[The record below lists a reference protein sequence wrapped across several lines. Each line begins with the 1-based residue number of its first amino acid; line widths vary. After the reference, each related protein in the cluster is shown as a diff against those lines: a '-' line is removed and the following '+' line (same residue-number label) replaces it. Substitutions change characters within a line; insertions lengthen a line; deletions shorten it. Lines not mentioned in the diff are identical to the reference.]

1 MGLTTTE
8 AKHKYQEIVKSN
20 PAAQAETKPEK
31 PVNQAHTYEQIK
43 SLVLETTTE
52 KKTMKK
58 SKSNN
63 NNNKNSAKPV
73 IGIGI

>member
-43 SLVLETTTE
+43 SCFRDLDRETNYE
-52 KKTMKK
+52 E
-58 SKSNN
+58 
-63 NNNKNSAKPV
+63 
-73 IGIGI
+73 I

>member
-8 AKHKYQEIVKSN
+8 AKHRYQGIMKAN
-20 PAAQAETKPEK
+20 PATQEETKPEK
-31 PVNQAHTYEQIK
+31 LVNQAHTYEHIK
-43 SLVLETTTE
+43 SLVLESTTE
-52 KKTMKK
+52 TKIIKK

-63 NNNKNSAKPV
+63 KDKNNAKPV

>member
-8 AKHKYQEIVKSN
+8 AKHRYQGIMKAN
-20 PAAQAETKPEK
+20 PATQEETKPEK
-31 PVNQAHTYEQIK
+31 AVNQAHTYEHIK
-43 SLVLETTTE
+43 SLVLESTTE
-52 KKTMKK
+52 TKIIKK

-63 NNNKNSAKPV
+63 KNKNSAKPV

>member
-8 AKHKYQEIVKSN
+8 AKHRYQGITKAN
-20 PAAQAETKPEK
+20 PATQEETKPEK
-31 PVNQAHTYEQIK
+31 QVNQAHTYEHIK
-43 SLVLETTTE
+43 SLVLESTTE
-52 KKTMKK
+52 TKIIKK

-63 NNNKNSAKPV
+63 KGKNNAKAV